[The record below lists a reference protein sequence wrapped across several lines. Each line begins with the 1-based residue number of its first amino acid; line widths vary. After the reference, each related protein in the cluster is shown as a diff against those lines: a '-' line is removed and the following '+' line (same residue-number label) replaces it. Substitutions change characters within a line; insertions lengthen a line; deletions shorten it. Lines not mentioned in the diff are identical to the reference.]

1 MIEETA
7 LVLEVKGQHVL
18 LETQRKS
25 ACQSC
30 SVKSGCGTSTLSKVV
45 GKRSSQFAVDKT
57 LDVKAGDQVIV
68 AIDEN
73 ALVQSSL
80 LMYLLPM
87 IVMLCA
93 GILAEFLFVAESITI
108 LSVLAGLIFSMF
120 FVRYLLSRSSLKK
133 SIQPHLIRRIS

>member
-1 MIEETA
+1 M
-7 LVLEVKGQHVL
+7 
-18 LETQRKS
+18 
-25 ACQSC
+25 
-30 SVKSGCGTSTLSKVV
+30 